1 MGLSSHKPFYFVRHG
16 ETDWNLKGITMGQT
30 DIELNATG
38 LKQAEKVA
46 ESLKDTKFG
55 SIVTS
60 PLRRS
65 FQTAQII
72 SKKTSIPLT
81 IIDEFK
87 EISLG
92 SFQGKPNQLSKIK
105 EWRNGEEIE
114 GAESFSEFI
123 QRVRIGLDRAFKLQ
137 EPILIVAHGGV
148 YWAIQKI
155 LKVPF
160 QDLPNCAAVYH
171 RPPKTS
177 DHSWFIYSLDE
188 EQDNEVL
195 H

>member
-1 MGLSSHKPFYFVRHG
+1 MNSSHKQFYFLRHG

-46 ESLKDTKFG
+46 ESLKDTKFE
-55 SIVTS
+55 SVATS
-60 PLRRS
+60 PLKRA

-72 SKKTSIPLT
+72 SEKMNIPLT

-92 SFQGKPNQLSKIK
+92 SSQGKPSQLSKIK
-105 EWRNGEEIE
+105 EWRNGAEIE
-114 GAESFSEFI
+114 GAELFSELI

-137 EPILIVAHGGV
+137 EPVLIVAHGGV

-177 DHSWFIYSLDE
+177 THPWFIYSLDE

-195 H
+195 Q